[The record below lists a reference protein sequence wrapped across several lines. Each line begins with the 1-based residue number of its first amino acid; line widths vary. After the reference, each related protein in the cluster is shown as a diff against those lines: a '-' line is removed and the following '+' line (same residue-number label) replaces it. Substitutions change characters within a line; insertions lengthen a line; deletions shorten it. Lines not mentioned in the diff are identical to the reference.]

1 MEPTVSFRDFE
12 ERDIDFIYKC
22 KNDEKLNSMIVGN
35 WHPFTYEEAAK
46 WVHGCMG
53 EHETFK
59 FWAVCTNDVEKRI
72 VGWVSLSNIDTI
84 NQSACFHGIV
94 IADQDYRNG
103 LAWMESCKFIYEEA
117 FEVMGLNRVYG
128 SCRVDHKLSMSTGPA
143 FFSQIEGY
151 AREAVYA
158 DGKFIDICYRSL
170 LAREYFEHKK
180 AGDYE
185 ISKILRRMAQSRRH
199 KND

>member
-59 FWAVCTNDVEKRI
+59 FWAVCTNDKEKRI

-84 NQSACFHGIV
+84 NQSACFHGVV
-94 IADQDYRNG
+94 IGDKDFNDG
-103 LAWMESCKFIYEEA
+103 FAWIESYLFIMEYVFEELN
-117 FEVMGLNRVYG
+117 LNRLYG
-128 SCRVDHKLSMSTGPA
+128 SSLVGHAISNNASDVFMWTTEGLQRQAIYKNNRFYDIKLSSILKEEYDLNKKNGEYT
-143 FFSQIEGY
+143 F
-151 AREAVYA
+151 
-158 DGKFIDICYRSL
+158 RSL
-170 LAREYFEHKK
+170 LKRIRQIKK
-180 AGDYE
+180 
-185 ISKILRRMAQSRRH
+185 K
-199 KND
+199 